1 MHLTKVC
8 LNPVQ
13 WGQLQH
19 RRLMIYAHFILKNVE
34 REYSNPH
41 GYGDYVA

>member
-1 MHLTKVC
+1 MPKPRTVRTTTTQTF
-8 LNPVQ
+8 NDI
-13 WGQLQH
+13 
-19 RRLMIYAHFILKNVE
+19 RSFYLKNVE